1 MKSRT
6 IFKAYRVGPH
16 RVRWMLIDW
25 YAGYEVAGG
34 IERTR
39 TDAERAAKLARERVK
54 VK

>member
-6 IFKAYRVGPH
+6 ILKTYRIGQH
-16 RVRWMLIDW
+16 RVRWALIDW

-39 TDAERAAKLARERVK
+39 TDEERAAKLARERVK